1 MRFSSKKYAFLIAA
15 LLTGEICRVTV
26 SVAQEPPVVA
36 PVVEAAGT
44 ATTAE
49 QTLDAGEGRKKAKF
63 EYQLD
68 NRPDPFYSFIAKEAK
83 ERKDIVDPIIDEKT
97 QEPLTGMRLFE
108 PGQLRLVAVMGV
120 QGSKIAMAEDTAGKG
135 YILRENILIGKHGK
149 IVMIKDGQV
158 IIEEI
163 RKTQSGREINNEI
176 IMTLKKEED
185 K

>member
-1 MRFSSKKYAFLIAA
+1 MRFSSKKYAFLIVT
-15 LLTGEICRVTV
+15 LLTGGLCRVMV
-26 SVAQEPPVVA
+26 SVAQETPVVA

-49 QTLDAGEGRKKAKF
+49 QTLDAGDGRKKAKF

-83 ERKDIVDPIIDEKT
+83 EKKDTVDPIIDENN
-97 QEPLTGMRLFE
+97 EPLTGMRLFE
-108 PGQLRLVAVMGV
+108 PGQLRLVAVMGI

-135 YILRENILIGKHGK
+135 YILRENLPIGRHGK

-158 IIEEI
+158 IIQEI

>member
-1 MRFSSKKYAFLIAA
+1 MRFSSKKYAFLIVT
-15 LLTGEICRVTV
+15 LLTGELCRVMV
-26 SVAQEPPVVA
+26 SIAQEPPPPA
-36 PVVEAAGT
+36 VVEAETA

-49 QTLDAGEGRKKAKF
+49 QTLDAGEGRKRAKF

-83 ERKDIVDPIIDEKT
+83 EKKDTVDPIIDENN
-97 QEPLTGMRLFE
+97 ERLTGMRLFE

-158 IIEEI
+158 IIQEI